1 MLCLQKCQSRQ
12 GKNSKDILLYFFAFV
27 LFFKAIYFDSTFI
40 AAKNHWGQ
48 IIAQLVQIINENNDR
63 IWLKSW
69 LLPLFQ
75 MKDSYDIHNQDKL
88 LVSIST
94 SLLLVYHK

>member
-1 MLCLQKCQSRQ
+1 MFAKVSVTT

-27 LFFKAIYFDSTFI
+27 LFFKAIYFGTTLI
-40 AAKNHWGQ
+40 ATKNHWGQ

-75 MKDSYDIHNQDKL
+75 MKDS
-88 LVSIST
+88 
-94 SLLLVYHK
+94 